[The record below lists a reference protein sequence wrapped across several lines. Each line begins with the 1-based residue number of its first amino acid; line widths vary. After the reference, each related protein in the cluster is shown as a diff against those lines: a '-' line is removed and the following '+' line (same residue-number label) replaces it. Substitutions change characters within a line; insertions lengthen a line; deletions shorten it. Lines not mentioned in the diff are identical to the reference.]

1 MIEQIL
7 AFFTLD
13 IIYLWLNFGVLPFWF
28 VLIFFPQSKICKIF
42 VTSIFPLL
50 ILAMIN
56 VYLIFEIYKTGYNL
70 LDNFNLYLG
79 FNELKDLFLD
89 KNFIILFWIHFLSI
103 NLFCG
108 SWIVSDSRNFNASK
122 ILIFFPLIVTY
133 FVGPLGVII
142 YWIMRIFLAKSI
154 SLYD

>member
-42 VTSIFPLL
+42 VTSVFPLL
-50 ILAMIN
+50 ILAVIN
-56 VYLIFEIYKTGYNL
+56 VYLIFQIYKTGYNL

-108 SWIVSDSRNFNASK
+108 SWIVSDSRNFNTSK

>member
-7 AFFTLD
+7 TFFTLD
-13 IIYLWLNFGVLPFWF
+13 IIYLWVNFGVLPFWF

-50 ILAMIN
+50 ILAVIN